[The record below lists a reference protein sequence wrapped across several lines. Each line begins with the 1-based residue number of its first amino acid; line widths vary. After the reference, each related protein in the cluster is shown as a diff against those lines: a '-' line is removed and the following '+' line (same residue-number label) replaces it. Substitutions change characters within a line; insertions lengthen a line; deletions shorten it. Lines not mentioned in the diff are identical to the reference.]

1 MAGIKTFVNTTG
13 AALDITLFIRAG
25 FEPYNQY
32 GTESF
37 TLGPYG
43 TEEVAYGD
51 DNNKFLNG
59 ILIFTIFEGDLY
71 SKMQFVVTVESDFD
85 ALINTNSTLTY
96 TLVNTDYVISGS
108 N

>member
-1 MAGIKTFVNTTG
+1 MAGLKTFVNNTG

-37 TLGPYG
+37 TLGPFG

-51 DNNKFLNG
+51 DDNTFLNG
-59 ILIFTIFEGDLY
+59 ILLFTIFEGDLY
-71 SKMQFVVTVESDFD
+71 SKMQFVVTLESTLD
-85 ALINTNSTLTY
+85 ALLNTNSTLTY
-96 TLVNTDYVISGS
+96 TLSNTDYVLSGS